1 MKSFRLWWA
10 IAAALILVL
19 ASPITG
25 CGLKGD
31 LYLPQ
36 ETKAQTAPP
45 GEPILDDPDA
55 DDQRAESADSPESAM
70 E

>member
-10 IAAALILVL
+10 VAVALILVL

-36 ETKAQTAPP
+36 ETAAQPSQ
-45 GEPILDDPDA
+45 PILDDPEA
-55 DDQRAESADSPESAM
+55 DDPRAESEDSPESAM